1 MLLDYVMSATE
12 IIEQIQKLPSSEQE
26 QVLAFFR
33 KSRGKPD
40 EGGVDYAR
48 DADFD
53 ASAEKILRE
62 RANLFR
68 RLAQ

>member
-1 MLLDYVMSATE
+1 MSATE
-12 IIEQIQKLPSSEQE
+12 IIDQFQKLPSSEQE
-26 QVLAFFR
+26 QVLAFSQ
-33 KSRGKPD
+33 KSRGKSD
-40 EGGVDYAR
+40 KSGVEYAK

-53 ASAEKILRE
+53 ASAEKILQE